1 LHFKKSI
8 KKCSN
13 DRNGYGTV
21 LLITIKKFK
30 GVYELCLL
38 QIFQFFVTTK
48 LLQSTTTFW
57 RLSHISNPT
66 QSFLCVCAV
75 SSSMRI
81 SPDFP
86 GTQTDFWSY
95 ICGVPQT
102 TDRCCCAVPAPLPAA
117 EAAAIS

>member
-1 LHFKKSI
+1 MPVTDFS
-8 KKCSN
+8 
-13 DRNGYGTV
+13 
-21 LLITIKKFK
+21 
-30 GVYELCLL
+30 
-38 QIFQFFVTTK
+38 FFVTTK

-57 RLSHISNPT
+57 RLSHILNPT

-86 GTQTDFWSY
+86 GALPDFWSY

-117 EAAAIS
+117 EAAAISWDEQAPATPAAANEGQRWLQ